1 MTRLTRFQSYKVL
14 TLLESWKDRI
24 ERDRLSVADVCK
36 ELATKLD
43 FKPTEPQVRHAAKDI
58 GISWHAGQGKSR
70 VNKEIARL
78 LERMATLETQVSIL
92 TGRLESTTR
101 G

>member
-1 MTRLTRFQSYKVL
+1 MTRLTRLQSYKVL

-24 ERDRLSVADVCK
+24 ERDHLTVADVCK

-58 GISWHAGQGKSR
+58 GIRWHAGQGKSR
-70 VNKEIARL
+70 VNKEIASLR
-78 LERMATLETQVSIL
+78 ERMVALEMQVAVLARTIDSI
-92 TGRLESTTR
+92 TG